1 MTPMRHHYAIE
12 AIVGP
17 EHLFRALKD
26 ACADTR
32 LRGGKPELE
41 FDWMKRRVALKANS
55 REMLALAGELFVKRL
70 ERLGAPPDAVLAGK
84 VEEAGGTF
92 VQPYGVLMN
101 PPEVFVEL
109 ICGMLVELGCTTL
122 LIEPGGTKFSFSI
135 GAISKA
141 VDHER
146 MVEQFPLPDY
156 VALQDLGRTKP
167 GE

>member
-1 MTPMRHHYAIE
+1 MTPKRHHYAIE

-32 LRGGKPELE
+32 LRAGKPDLE

-55 REMLALAGELFVKRL
+55 REMLAMAHELFSKRL
-70 ERLGAPPDAVLAGK
+70 DKLGAPPDAVLAGK
-84 VEEAGGTF
+84 VEEANGRF

-109 ICGMLVELGCTTL
+109 IAGMLIELGCTTL
-122 LIEPGGTKFSFSI
+122 LIEPGGTKFSFAI

-156 VALQDLGRTKP
+156 VALQDLGRS
-167 GE
+167 